1 MGPKLVAKMTTV
13 AEKEVE
19 RVRRVKALATVKRD
33 TVVSSIKAIHS
44 MALSASADPDIAS
57 QFLVA
62 ITDVESLWMQFKL
75 EDDTVLESLVKL
87 DEIGNYAVGLSSEVR
102 GLNTASRAI
111 ADKIIPKGAQHSD
124 ISYINP
130 QLQGKPTIS

>member
-1 MGPKLVAKMTTV
+1 MTTV

-44 MALSASADPDIAS
+44 MALGASADPELAS

-62 ITDVESLWMQFKL
+62 ITDVESLWTQFKL

-87 DEIGNYAVGLSSEVR
+87 DEIGSYAVIRFILGGPRTYYCV
-102 GLNTASRAI
+102 
-111 ADKIIPKGAQHSD
+111 
-124 ISYINP
+124 
-130 QLQGKPTIS
+130 